1 MSRDQRERFINQ
13 VEWEL
18 EDDMQLF
25 FQNCFSRMQL
35 DSNFF
40 ISQKNCRSGFSRDGL
55 NSF

>member
-25 FQNCFSRMQL
+25 FKTVSVECNSTQIFSFRKKTVAPVSLVMV
-35 DSNFF
+35 
-40 ISQKNCRSGFSRDGL
+40 
-55 NSF
+55 